1 MKLVVGLGNPGK
13 EYEKTRHNMG
23 FMVLDALADDLS
35 LDFSKN
41 DFKGTYARLKHP
53 DLDEDVIFLKPMT
66 FMNLSG
72 DSVSA
77 LASYYR
83 IDPLD
88 IIVVYDEM
96 ALEPGRIRLRKSGSS
111 GGHKGMED
119 IIRKLGRSDIKRLRV
134 GIGEPEHNPIDYVLG
149 VPKGEEEKKILE
161 GIDQAKKAIKDA
173 LLLGFDHAMNAYNH

>member
-35 LDFSKN
+35 L
-41 DFKGTYARLKHP
+41 
-53 DLDEDVIFLKPMT
+53 MT

-96 ALEPGRIRLRKSGSS
+96 ALEPGRIRLRTSGSS

-149 VPKGEEEKKILE
+149 VPKGEEEKKIYE

-173 LLLGFDHAMNAYNH
+173 LLRGFDHAMNAYNH